1 MGSQRVRHDWATSLS
16 LWTLTEP
23 PFLQTALMVP
33 ENGVKNLLGGV
44 GQCTCL
50 HSCLVTK
57 SCQFFSDPM
66 DYSPPGFSVSSQA
79 RILEWV
85 AISCSR
91 GYSWPRDQTQSPV
104 ATALPVDSLP
114 LSHQGSLL
122 SIQTVR
128 LRSLGLAHWI
138 SSLFC
143 SITKWSWWSSQSS
156 MTNHLHHKTTMIQHS
171 LLSLLLCPGEARTE
185 PALKLIYPCLPDLE
199 ITSP

>member
-1 MGSQRVRHDWATSLS
+1 MAIKIIPRHCPTPPRRFFTPFSGTIRAVWRKGGSVNVHSESEVAQ
-16 LWTLTEP
+16 
-23 PFLQTALMVP
+23 
-33 ENGVKNLLGGV
+33 
-44 GQCTCL
+44 
-50 HSCLVTK
+50 SCLTL
-57 SCQFFSDPM
+57 CDPM